1 MKIMNK
7 IRLLLIWLI
16 CSIILIPVAFW
27 NWWDLTSPS
36 FMVNSND
43 LFPWLNAPVSWSS
56 NIANWF
62 LWSIIQNMMVVLG
75 TLSIFIM
82 TIWAWYMILHTWQ
95 EEFLTRWKSI
105 FMAWI
110 YAMVIALSAYYL
122 VAILRFILYS

>member
-1 MKIMNK
+1 MNK
-7 IRLLLIWLI
+7 IRIILIWLI
-16 CSIILIPVAFW
+16 CSILFIPIAFG
-27 NWWDLTSPS
+27 NWDLTSPG

-43 LFPWLNAPVSWSS
+43 LFPWLSAPVSWSS

-62 LWSIIQNMMVVLG
+62 LGSIIQNMMVVLW

-82 TIWAWYMILHTWQ
+82 TIWAWYMILHSWQ
-95 EEFLTRWKSI
+95 DELLTRWKSI

-110 YAMVIALSAYYL
+110 YAMVVALSAYYL